1 MWIKHSLQLW
11 TWLCWLATFC
21 HCHAILLS
29 CSTPLF
35 WLLWKCYSLESY
47 VELSGGGGG
56 STKKYFK
63 VPVSSIPPYML
74 TVWWARKEAEMDLI
88 WFTTWLSLGRDRG
101 GTRITWITNA
111 WLRYSWLVLM
121 LMISQRSCAKHRI
134 AIFTQDYQSKTVS
147 LKWTYF
153 CLQMH
158 SLNVLNAVNVLREA
172 ELASCG

>member
-1 MWIKHSLQLW
+1 MNLTVLTGDILPLPRNPSLLLHSPVLVALKVLQPRVI
-11 TWLCWLATFC
+11 CWVV
-21 HCHAILLS
+21 
-29 CSTPLF
+29 
-35 WLLWKCYSLESY
+35 WGW
-47 VELSGGGGG
+47 GGG
-56 STKKYFK
+56 STQKYFK
-63 VPVSSIPPYML
+63 VPVSSIPSYML

-88 WFTTWLSLGRDRG
+88 WFITWLSLGRDRG
-101 GTRITWITNA
+101 GTRIKWITNA

-172 ELASCG
+172 EFASCG